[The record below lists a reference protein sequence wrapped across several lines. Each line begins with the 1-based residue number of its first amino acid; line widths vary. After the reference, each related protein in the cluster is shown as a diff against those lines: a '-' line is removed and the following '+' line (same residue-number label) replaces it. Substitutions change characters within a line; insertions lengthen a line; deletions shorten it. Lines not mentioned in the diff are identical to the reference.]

1 MLIGRLCFANLT
13 GAAFTLAILHM
24 RFYNP
29 GVPINESSGRSMSQP
44 FKLHRLQQID
54 TQLDQVRSRLKEI
67 EAALADHSSIRRAR
81 EQFAQTKATLDAASK
96 QLQHAEEAVK
106 AQRMKIDQTESTLY
120 GGKVRNPKEL
130 QDLQNESTALR
141 RYLSVLEDRQLEAMI
156 SLEETEVD
164 YKISAELLETT
175 QLETENRNKALLSE
189 QAYLR
194 QEELRLENERKAAAS
209 ALEEGDLELY
219 QQLRI
224 IRQGVAVARV
234 VDNTCS
240 ACGSTLSAA
249 QLHAARSLNQII
261 RCNSCSRILYGGA

>member
-1 MLIGRLCFANLT
+1 
-13 GAAFTLAILHM
+13 
-24 RFYNP
+24 
-29 GVPINESSGRSMSQP
+29 MSQP

-54 TQLDQVRSRLKEI
+54 SQLDQLRSRLRGVEV
-67 EAALADHSSIRRAR
+67 ALADSSLLLQAK
-81 EQFAQTKATLDAASK
+81 EQFKQTETNLDAARR
-96 QLQHAEEAVK
+96 QLHRAEEAVK
-106 AQRMKIDQTESTLY
+106 AQRIKIDQTESALY

-130 QDLQNESTALR
+130 QDLQNESASLR

-156 SLEETEVD
+156 SLEEAELDHKTS
-164 YKISAELLETT
+164 IELLEAT
-175 QLETENRNKALLSE
+175 QTNTENQNRALLSE

-209 ALEEGDLELY
+209 ALQEDDLELY
-219 QQLRI
+219 LQLRRV
-224 IRQGVAVARV
+224 RQGVAVARV

-261 RCNSCSRILYGGA
+261 RCNSCTRILYGGA